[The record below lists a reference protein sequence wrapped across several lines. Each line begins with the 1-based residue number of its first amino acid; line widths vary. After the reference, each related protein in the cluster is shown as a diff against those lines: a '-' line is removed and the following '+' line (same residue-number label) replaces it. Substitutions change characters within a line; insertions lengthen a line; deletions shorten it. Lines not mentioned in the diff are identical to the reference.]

1 MCLTPDSNRNRA
13 VSRKHPRL
21 PAKRDVEVCWLYTSY
36 VSGRSR
42 HSLATYASC
51 QIVHR
56 ATFNIFIAQ
65 QLYIVAVY
73 MLSPAANYTFMN
85 DETVKHDVT
94 RRQTFFTTWYG
105 PILQVFF
112 SPNIGCEIPT
122 SAAINLCMKHNGLR

>member
-1 MCLTPDSNRNRA
+1 VCLTPDSNRNRA

-65 QLYIVAVY
+65 QLYIVAVAY
-73 MLSPAANYTFMN
+73 ICWVQLRIIRSWITKRLN
-85 DETVKHDVT
+85 
-94 RRQTFFTTWYG
+94 TT
-105 PILQVFF
+105 
-112 SPNIGCEIPT
+112 
-122 SAAINLCMKHNGLR
+122 